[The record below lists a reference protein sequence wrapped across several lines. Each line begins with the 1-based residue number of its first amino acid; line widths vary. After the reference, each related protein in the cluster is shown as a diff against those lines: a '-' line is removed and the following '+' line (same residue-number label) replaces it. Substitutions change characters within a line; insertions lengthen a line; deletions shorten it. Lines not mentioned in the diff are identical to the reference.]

1 MTAQGLGATAGLR
14 LGSRTAYASGVVA
27 AIGLVMFAAM
37 FVSFAVGAPSSGMVF
52 GWFNDVLVMITYLL
66 VVPTVIAVGALL
78 RPTAP
83 VISRVA
89 TVIGLSSILA
99 VVILQAALVVGALT
113 FEEQIGAVS
122 FALLAFAVWLVI
134 VGRLGSSS
142 GVLPHGVR
150 MGLLAAAYVGYP
162 LWAFWLGRHLLS
174 LAGEPVPGP
183 VVIADSSL
191 ATTDA

>member
-1 MTAQGLGATAGLR
+1 MAPGPDITAGLR

-27 AIGLVMFAAM
+27 AIGLVMFVAM
-37 FVSFAVGAPSSGMVF
+37 FVSFAVGALSPGMVF

-66 VVPTVIAVGALL
+66 AIPTVIAVGALL

-83 VISRVA
+83 VASCLA
-89 TVIGLSSILA
+89 TVIGLGSIVA
-99 VVILQAALVVGALT
+99 VVVLQAMLVVGALT
-113 FEEQIGAVS
+113 FAEQVGPVS
-122 FALLAFAVWLVI
+122 FALLAFAAWLVI
-134 VGRLGSSS
+134 VGHLGSSS

-150 MGLLAAAYVGYP
+150 MGLLAATYVGYP
-162 LWAFWLGRHLLS
+162 FWAFWLGRHLLR

-183 VVIADSSL
+183 VVIAEPSL